1 MFLPQCLIVLIHD
14 QAALFRASRGRLQAR
29 LDRRVHGPVTA
40 SIAQQGCRKTGLSGV
55 NFPRFRGCALV
66 ATQ

>member
-29 LDRRVHGPVTA
+29 PDRRVHGPVMA
-40 SIAQQGCRKTGLSGV
+40 SIAQ
-55 NFPRFRGCALV
+55 
-66 ATQ
+66 